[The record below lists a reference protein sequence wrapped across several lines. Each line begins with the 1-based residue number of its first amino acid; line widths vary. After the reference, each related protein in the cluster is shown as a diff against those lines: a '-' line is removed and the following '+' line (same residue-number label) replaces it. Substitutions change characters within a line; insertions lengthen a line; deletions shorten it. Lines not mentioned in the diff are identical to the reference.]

1 MHPGSQAR
9 EGPPSSGVGFGPASA
24 SVDELLAGESG
35 TTSEEGGTAAPGPQ
49 MDGSSALAR
58 QTTAVQDGG
67 PDGVAQGQVAYG
79 DVDMPEVVPEEVI
92 DDSASGLADDPAVSA
107 SLAIVNNPSALSN
120 GSGNGNGNGNANGND
135 GPSVFDAQTPRNDTF
150 LSTLAPGMAGMAG
163 MTGLSGMTGMSSV
176 HQRLD
181 LAEEVGDRSTTTA
194 SSRGDETRVG
204 EVSRNGT
211 GQGDGQE
218 EREDVD
224 MMFS

>member
-1 MHPGSQAR
+1 
-9 EGPPSSGVGFGPASA
+9 
-24 SVDELLAGESG
+24 
-35 TTSEEGGTAAPGPQ
+35 

-67 PDGVAQGQVAYG
+67 PDGVAAGQGAYG
-79 DVDMPEVVPEEVI
+79 DVDMPEVVPEEAI
-92 DDSASGLADDPAVSA
+92 DDSASGLAEDPAVSA
-107 SLAIVNNPSALSN
+107 SLAIVNNPSALIN
-120 GSGNGNGNGNANGND
+120 GTGNGNGNGND
-135 GPSVFDAQTPRNDTF
+135 GPSAFDAQTPRNDTF

-163 MTGLSGMTGMSSV
+163 MSGLSGMTGMSSV

-181 LAEEVGDRSTTTA
+181 LAEEVGDRSVSTA

-204 EVSRNGT
+204 EAPRSGT
-211 GQGDGQE
+211 GGGDGQE